1 MDLGVTMTNLK
12 TAHGGRD
19 VRFRKPLHYLK
30 GLTLIELMITLTILG
45 IMIVFALPSL
55 NNLILDQRVKSAT
68 FEVFSSLVYA
78 RSEALKRNGNIDV
91 VATSGNWANGWT
103 VQTQGSGTVL
113 KNHDVLNSITVKAT
127 DSASNAVGTITYSRN
142 GRLNNAT
149 APIFVVKVTNNT
161 TVNPRC
167 VLVDLSGLPNIKVA
181 PKNNISDQCT

>member
-1 MDLGVTMTNLK
+1 MDLGLAMKNSK
-12 TAHGGRD
+12 IACGRRD
-19 VRFRKPLHYLK
+19 VCLPTTPHYLR
-30 GLTLIELMITLTILG
+30 GLTLIELMVTLTILG

-91 VATSGNWANGWT
+91 VANGGNWANGWT
-103 VQTQGSGTVL
+103 IQTQGTVTIL
-113 KNHDVLNSITVKAT
+113 KNHDLLNSITVKAT
-127 DSASNAVGTITYSRN
+127 DPANNAVGTITYRRN
-142 GRLNNAT
+142 GRLINAT
-149 APIFVVKVTNNT
+149 APIFVVNVTNNT

-181 PKNNISDQCT
+181 PKNNLSDQCT